1 MNAKELSVI
10 LEAAIDQHDL
20 CGVLG
25 LIENICYIKAERTM
39 ADLLDEDFEALNKV
53 LEIFSNQFSAKFEG
67 EGNDKATK
75 KVAKKKK

>member
-39 ADLLDEDFEALNKV
+39 ADLLDEDLANLWQEAG
-53 LEIFSNQFSAKFEG
+53 EDIEG
-67 EGNDKATK
+67 MIQNTLLP
-75 KVAKKKK
+75 